1 LSFKND
7 ILIQELTELIKS
19 AGEEVLKIYNS
30 NNFETKE
37 KKDNSPITKADL
49 LSNKIL
55 LEGLPKIKDYPIL
68 SEEATV
74 DYKIRK
80 TWEKFWMIDPID
92 GTKDFIAKNDEFTIN
107 IALIENNKPILGL
120 IYAPAL
126 NELYWGI
133 KNLGAFKNG
142 IRIFN
147 NSTRKE
153 IIGTCSRF
161 HSNDETTN
169 FFINNN
175 ISKIKGFGSALKFC
189 KLAEGV
195 VDIYPRYTG
204 SMEWDIA
211 AGEIILKESG
221 CDLLNLKTNQHF
233 KYNKEDFLNDFFV
246 ASRIDLL
253 QRIKIK

>member
-1 LSFKND
+1 M
-7 ILIQELTELIKS
+7 IEELTKLIKI
-19 AGEEVLKIYNS
+19 AGDNVLDIYNS
-30 NNFETKE
+30 NSFETRIKS
-37 KKDNSPITKADL
+37 DNSPITKADL
-49 LSNKIL
+49 ISNKIL
-55 LEGLPKIKDYPIL
+55 LEGLPKIGSYPIV
-68 SEEATV
+68 SEETTV
-74 DYKIRK
+74 DYKTRK
-80 TWEKFWMIDPID
+80 EWKKFWIIDPVD
-92 GTKDFIAKNDEFTIN
+92 GTKDFIAQNDEFTIN

-126 NELYWGI
+126 DELYWGI
-133 KNLGAFKNG
+133 KNFGAFKNG
-142 IRIFN
+142 KKIFS

-153 IIGTCSRF
+153 IIGTHSRF

-211 AGEIILKESG
+211 AGDIILKESG

-233 KYNKEDFLNDFFV
+233 KYNKEGFLNDFFV

-253 QRIKIK
+253 HRIKITRTSL

>member
-1 LSFKND
+1 MTFKND

-30 NNFETKE
+30 NNFETKK

-55 LEGLPKIKDYPIL
+55 FEGLPKIEDYPIA
-68 SEEATV
+68 SEETPV
-74 DYKIRK
+74 DYNIRK

-142 IRIFN
+142 NRIFN

-169 FFINNN
+169 FFINQ
-175 ISKIKGFGSALKFC
+175 
-189 KLAEGV
+189 
-195 VDIYPRYTG
+195 Y
-204 SMEWDIA
+204 
-211 AGEIILKESG
+211 SG
-221 CDLLNLKTNQHF
+221 KN
-233 KYNKEDFLNDFFV
+233 
-246 ASRIDLL
+246 
-253 QRIKIK
+253 